1 MEPIR
6 SRTESSLDWV
16 NFPCAYRSSATVEVP
31 GGRDEQQRHSK
42 DMAQGSIVDH
52 SSPRMISDYRF
63 RQPYSALA
71 TSMEEGQSAGEHTIS
86 SGASCGPQD
95 STEFSIATKMVPLQ

>member
-1 MEPIR
+1 MAGLLRPC
-6 SRTESSLDWV
+6 
-16 NFPCAYRSSATVEVP
+16 NKMAFPCAYRSSATVEVP

-42 DMAQGSIVDH
+42 DMAERSIVEP

-63 RQPYSALA
+63 GQPYFALA

-95 STEFSIATKMVPLQ
+95 STEIEHRHKNGAFALR